1 MSRFSS
7 KVASFF
13 VVSVVAVVSA
23 TGSAALADAQS
34 DLAKSIHWKTGTA
47 PLDQSHGKFTV
58 PPHARLATGSDA
70 QKIDEAI
77 NGTDSSDEEA
87 VLFTRGRTLYL
98 SYTDSGFVSADDWK
112 DVDASKMLSSMK
124 DSTNTENAERAKR
137 GVAQFYV
144 DGWVQQPTFD
154 AQRKSVRWIV
164 SLHSAH
170 GRFVNAVALQL
181 GRHGYERFTL
191 VTDGTNPAADRVAL
205 ANYVQD
211 YRFDPGFRFSD
222 YVTGDKVAGFG
233 VAALVGTAAGVTLA
247 KTGAL
252 AAILLLLKKFFVI
265 IIAAGAALYGR
276 FKKSFGSRTKFGPPQ
291 HPPVPPAA

>member
-1 MSRFSS
+1 
-7 KVASFF
+7 
-13 VVSVVAVVSA
+13 
-23 TGSAALADAQS
+23 
-34 DLAKSIHWKTGTA
+34 
-47 PLDQSHGKFTV
+47 
-58 PPHARLATGSDA
+58 
-70 QKIDEAI
+70 
-77 NGTDSSDEEA
+77 
-87 VLFTRGRTLYL
+87 
-98 SYTDSGFVSADDWK
+98 
-112 DVDASKMLSSMK
+112 
-124 DSTNTENAERAKR
+124 
-137 GVAQFYV
+137 
-144 DGWVQQPTFD
+144 
-154 AQRKSVRWIV
+154 VRWIV

-252 AAILLLLKKFFVI
+252 AAILLLLKKFFVV

-291 HPPVPPAA
+291 QPPVPPAA